1 MDLCERSGSPDNSS
15 FQNLVAWSWLKDDD
29 RYLIVIN
36 LSDSNVQ
43 GRIHVPWQDAAGE
56 KWCLQD
62 AISGVTYE
70 QNGDETTGPGLYVEL
85 GPWNYSF
92 FQLKEET

>member
-1 MDLCERSGSPDNSS
+1 MIALAAHRNAFEGAFVKIHEPLPIPGDQVGVR
-15 FQNLVAWSWLKDDD
+15 VANGL
-29 RYLIVIN
+29 
-36 LSDSNVQ
+36 
-43 GRIHVPWQDAAGE
+43 
-56 KWCLQD
+56 LQD

-92 FQLKEET
+92 FQLKEEISGNKPLPISA